1 LGLFDKVLEQRGARR
16 KRRMIDVAVQRY
28 VHSENELSHNRPFV
42 RWRVPRLRVLCFCE
56 LRNPASGDPLND
68 KPALVMVQHR

>member
-1 LGLFDKVLEQRGARR
+1 V
-16 KRRMIDVAVQRY
+16 IHVAVQRY